1 MSWRTIEA
9 EGRTWQVRAVSSS
22 PETGVSDVLEFTSGT
37 EVPPRRLAVPTGSL
51 GDMDADALSAA
62 FAQARPLGGDHYGRP
77 GKRMDD
83 AR

>member
-1 MSWRTIEA
+1 
-9 EGRTWQVRAVSSS
+9 
-22 PETGVSDVLEFTSGT
+22 
-37 EVPPRRLAVPTGSL
+37 
-51 GDMDADALSAA
+51 MDADALSAA

>member
-22 PETGVSDVLEFTSGT
+22 PETGVADVLEFTSGPD
-37 EVPPRRLAVPTGSL
+37 VPPRRLALPTGSL
-51 GDMDADALSAA
+51 GELDELALGSA

-77 GKRMDD
+77 GKSMED

>member
-1 MSWRTIEA
+1 MSWRSIQA
-9 EGRTWQVRAVSSS
+9 EGRTWEVRAVSSA
-22 PETGVSDVLEFTSGT
+22 PDTGVADVLEFTSGND
-37 EVPPRRLAVPTGSL
+37 VPARRLAVPVGSL
-51 GDMDADALSAA
+51 ADMDEHALSAA

>member
-22 PETGVSDVLEFTSGT
+22 PEAGVADVLEFTSGND
-37 EVPPRRLAVPTGSL
+37 VPPRRLAVPVGAL
-51 GDMDADALSAA
+51 ADMDALALTAA